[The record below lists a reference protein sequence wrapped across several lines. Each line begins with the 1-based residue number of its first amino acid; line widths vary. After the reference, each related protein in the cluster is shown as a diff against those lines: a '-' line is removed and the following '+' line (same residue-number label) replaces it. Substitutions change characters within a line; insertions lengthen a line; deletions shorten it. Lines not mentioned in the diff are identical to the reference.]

1 MVNKLFITPQ
11 LPEISNTLNKVV
23 LVVIYFYIYGLL
35 SLFPKNIRSKF
46 LKRKKI
52 MQIARC

>member
-35 SLFPKNIRSKF
+35 RLFPKNIRSKF